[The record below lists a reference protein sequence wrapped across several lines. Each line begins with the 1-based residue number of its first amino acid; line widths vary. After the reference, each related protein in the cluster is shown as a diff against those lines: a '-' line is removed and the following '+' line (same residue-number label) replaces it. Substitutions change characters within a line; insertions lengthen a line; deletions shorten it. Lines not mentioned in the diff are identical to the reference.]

1 MLRRVKSDVEASLK
15 PKLEYVVRVP
25 LSPLQRQWYNRI
37 LAPASVLATTTT
49 AVKPRA
55 VTATVAT
62 AEVSSASRPRGRAPK
77 NREWSDVENKWVVT
91 SANGGGGVS
100 GGNARTTDNDD
111 DEEEEEQEGQG
122 EVHSLLSTKQLLH
135 RIMQLQK
142 VVNHPK
148 TVLFQAWRDRRKAI
162 SQARQAEGAQ
172 FACQG
177 NLSSSSSSSSS
188 SSVHLSG
195 GAVDFSSASF
205 NAEDALRLPSAALAS
220 SSSLVASSSSSS
232 NSSSSIAAAAA
243 SSSSSSSSSS
253 GQMTLEGELASLN
266 AASRLSEFVAASGK
280 LSVLDRL
287 LSRSKRKGS
296 RVLLF
301 SQYTLTLDVL
311 EEYAAAKVT

>member
-111 DEEEEEQEGQG
+111 DEEEEE
-122 EVHSLLSTKQLLH
+122 
-135 RIMQLQK
+135 
-142 VVNHPK
+142 
-148 TVLFQAWRDRRKAI
+148 D
-162 SQARQAEGAQ
+162 
-172 FACQG
+172 
-177 NLSSSSSSSSS
+177 
-188 SSVHLSG
+188 
-195 GAVDFSSASF
+195 
-205 NAEDALRLPSAALAS
+205 
-220 SSSLVASSSSSS
+220 
-232 NSSSSIAAAAA
+232 
-243 SSSSSSSSSS
+243 
-253 GQMTLEGELASLN
+253 
-266 AASRLSEFVAASGK
+266 
-280 LSVLDRL
+280 
-287 LSRSKRKGS
+287 
-296 RVLLF
+296 
-301 SQYTLTLDVL
+301 
-311 EEYAAAKVT
+311 

>member
-232 NSSSSIAAAAA
+232 SSSSIAAAAA
-243 SSSSSSSSSS
+243 SSPSSSSSSS

>member
-37 LAPASVLATTTT
+37 LAPASALATTTT

-111 DEEEEEQEGQG
+111 EEEEEEQEGQG

-162 SQARQAEGAQ
+162 SQARQAAMHTSRAAAQ
-172 FACQG
+172 LVAFAG
-177 NLSSSSSSSSS
+177 SVTEPSSSSEQSRGPP
-188 SSVHLSG
+188 SV
-195 GAVDFSSASF
+195 
-205 NAEDALRLPSAALAS
+205 
-220 SSSLVASSSSSS
+220 
-232 NSSSSIAAAAA
+232 
-243 SSSSSSSSSS
+243 
-253 GQMTLEGELASLN
+253 
-266 AASRLSEFVAASGK
+266 
-280 LSVLDRL
+280 VL
-287 LSRSKRKGS
+287 
-296 RVLLF
+296 
-301 SQYTLTLDVL
+301 Q
-311 EEYAAAKVT
+311 

>member
-232 NSSSSIAAAAA
+232 SSSSSIAAAAA
-243 SSSSSSSSSS
+243 SSPSSSSSSS